1 MKNFIILVFVI
12 IVTVLLASLEYICG
26 CPFEWPWGEFIGGV
40 LLWIIGLV
48 WSYRLHYNRKNL
60 LMAALG
66 GAVLIVSVMVA
77 SNAVYLWK
85 MLFDAYPDMTDGFFI
100 SLTFI
105 MAAYVPF
112 VYIGTIWL
120 YLYYFCD
127 LREVFMQI
135 KRDE

>member
-1 MKNFIILVFVI
+1 MDNRFGVEL
-12 IVTVLLASLEYICG
+12 SLTLQPQKSLDGSVGRSGFDCLSYG
-26 CPFEWPWGEFIGGV
+26 CV
-40 LLWIIGLV
+40 
-48 WSYRLHYNRKNL
+48 
-60 LMAALG
+60 
-66 GAVLIVSVMVA
+66 
-77 SNAVYLWK
+77 NAVYLWK

>member
-1 MKNFIILVFVI
+1 
-12 IVTVLLASLEYICG
+12 
-26 CPFEWPWGEFIGGV
+26 
-40 LLWIIGLV
+40 
-48 WSYRLHYNRKNL
+48 
-60 LMAALG
+60 MAALG